1 MSTDEKRDASAGRR
15 RRPPG
20 AAGLLV
26 LVVTSALALAACGGS
41 GASGASGASGG
52 ASTSLPSATFSLTGP
67 KASGCGT
74 KASSG
79 DVTLTG
85 KIGGHV
91 RTVIVHVPTGYSGSV
106 KVPLVLNLHGTGSTA
121 EDEELFSGM
130 DATSDAHGFIVA
142 YPQGLIPE
150 GTGFDWNVPGEPL
163 FGGVAVPPNAPDDV
177 SFLTQLVSARS
188 GVATASIPPACTRRA
203 SRAAPAPPASSPATL
218 RTCSRRWHPSAGS
231 GARRPARPPA
241 LVPILSFHGTAD
253 PVDPYAGHGQA
264 YWTYSVPQAAR
275 DWAQQNGCGPTP
287 ATSNPDP
294 GVTLLSYAGC
304 RGGAN
309 VELYTIAGEG
319 HEWPGGPALP
329 RRLTRVLGPQSNAID
344 ANSTIWAFFEAHPMP

>member
-1 MSTDEKRDASAGRR
+1 M
-15 RRPPG
+15 
-20 AAGLLV
+20 
-26 LVVTSALALAACGGS
+26 
-41 GASGASGASGG
+41 
-52 ASTSLPSATFSLTGP
+52 TGP

-177 SFLTQLVSARS
+177 SFLTQLVSALGRRYCIDPSRVYATGFS
-188 GVATASIPPACTRRA
+188 GGARTASQLACDASDVFAAVAPVSGLRR
-203 SRAAPAPPASSPATL
+203 PTPCPAT
-218 RTCSRRWHPSAGS
+218 
-231 GARRPARPPA
+231 RP
-241 LVPILSFHGTAD
+241 VPILSFHGTAD

>member
-1 MSTDEKRDASAGRR
+1 M
-15 RRPPG
+15 
-20 AAGLLV
+20 
-26 LVVTSALALAACGGS
+26 
-41 GASGASGASGG
+41 
-52 ASTSLPSATFSLTGP
+52 
-67 KASGCGT
+67 
-74 KASSG
+74 
-79 DVTLTG
+79 
-85 KIGGHV
+85 
-91 RTVIVHVPTGYSGSV
+91 HVPTGYSGSV

-130 DATSDAHGFIVA
+130 DATSDDHGFIVA

-177 SFLTQLVSARS
+177 SFLTQFVSALGRRYCIDPSRVYATGFS
-188 GVATASIPPACTRRA
+188 GGARTASQLACDASDVFAAVAPVSGLRR
-203 SRAAPAPPASSPATL
+203 PTPCPAT
-218 RTCSRRWHPSAGS
+218 
-231 GARRPARPPA
+231 RP
-241 LVPILSFHGTAD
+241 VPILSFHGTAD

-275 DWAQQNGCGPTP
+275 YWAQQNGCRPTP
-287 ATSNPDP
+287 ATSSPDP

-304 RGGAN
+304 RGGSN

-329 RRLTRVLGPQSNAID
+329 PRLTRVLGLQSNAID
-344 ANSTIWAFFEAHPMP
+344 ANRTIWAFFEAHPMP